1 MTGPK
6 LAELFVANV
15 QIGFG
20 PFIAVYLTENRW
32 TTAEIGYAL
41 TIGTICSLVSQVPVG
56 ALVDGMRDKRW
67 AVWFGTLSISGT
79 ALMYALSPTQMSVYV
94 AEILHG
100 LASSVIGPAIAAV
113 SLALVGRA
121 AFSERIGRNARFA
134 SLGSGLAAGVMGAA
148 GSFVSAGSVFWLTA
162 ALGVP
167 ALMALRMIG
176 HGTGSRPEA
185 EAEQKDATAGLAGL
199 KEPFLDWRLLT
210 FAACVVL
217 FFISNAAMLPLAATQ
232 ITKRH
237 PELADIIIAATIVIP
252 QIVVALL
259 SPWVGRSS
267 DRLGR
272 RPITLLGWMMLPLQ
286 GLLYASALTP
296 FLLVLGQ
303 LLSGVSAAVFGVTMT
318 LVAADL
324 TGSGRFNLTLG
335 SLGVAIAIGA
345 SISTTFAGI
354 TADAFGDSAA
364 FLGLAF
370 AGLVGVLLLWLVM
383 PETGVAA
390 APRRPRWGCRARL
403 WPVSRRPAPERRP
416 DRASR

>member
-1 MTGPK
+1 MPQPRSLQG
-6 LAELFVANV
+6 LDWLNFFVANV
-15 QIGFG
+15 QTGFG
-20 PFIAVYLTENRW
+20 PLIAVYLTENRW

-41 TIGTICSLVSQVPVG
+41 TIGTICGLVSQMPAG

-94 AEILHG
+94 AEVLHG

-134 SLGSGLAAGVMGAA
+134 SLGGGLAAGVMGAA

-176 HGTGSRPEA
+176 HATGSQPEA
-185 EAEQKDATAGLAGL
+185 EAEQKDAPVGLAGL
-199 KEPFLDWRLLT
+199 KELFLDWRLLT

-237 PELADIIIAATIVIP
+237 PELADIIIAATILIP
-252 QIVVALL
+252 QVVVALL

-272 RPITLLGWMMLPLQ
+272 RPIMLLGWMMLPLQ

-296 FLLVLGQ
+296 FLLVLCQ

-324 TGSGRFNLTLG
+324 TRESGRFNLTLG
-335 SLGVAIAIGA
+335 ALGVAIAIGA

-354 TADAFGDSAA
+354 IADAFGDSTA
-364 FLGLAF
+364 FLGLAL
-370 AGLVGVLLLWLVM
+370 AGLAGALLLWLVM

-390 APRRPRWGCRARL
+390 APPPPSMGVPSTA
-403 WPVSRRPAPERRP
+403 VAG
-416 DRASR
+416 

>member
-1 MTGPK
+1 MPQPRSLHG
-6 LAELFVANV
+6 LDWLNLFVANV
-15 QIGFG
+15 QTGFG

-41 TIGTICSLVSQVPVG
+41 TIGTICSLVSQVPAG

-67 AVWFGTLSISGT
+67 AVWFGTMAISGT
-79 ALMYALSPTQMSVYV
+79 ALMYALSPTQTSVYI
-94 AEILHG
+94 AEVLHG
-100 LASSVIGPAIAAV
+100 LASSIIGPAIAAV

-148 GSFVSAGSVFWLTA
+148 GSFVSASSVFWLTA

-167 ALMALRMIG
+167 ALMALRLIARG
-176 HGTGSRPEA
+176 
-185 EAEQKDATAGLAGL
+185 TAGASAAATEKHDAHVSLVGL
-199 KEPFLDWRLLT
+199 KELFLDWRLLV

-217 FFISNAAMLPLAATQ
+217 FFVSNAAMLPLAATQ

-237 PELADIIIAATIVIP
+237 PELADIIIAATIMIP
-252 QIVVALL
+252 QVIVALL

-272 RPITLLGWMMLPLQ
+272 RPIMLLGWTMLPLQ

-296 FLLVLGQ
+296 FLLIVCQ
-303 LLSGVSAAVFGVTMT
+303 MLSGVSAAVFGVTMT

-324 TGSGRFNLTLG
+324 TRESGRFNLVLG

-345 SISTTFAGI
+345 SVSTLFAGV
-354 TADAFGDSAA
+354 TADAFGDSVA
-364 FLGLAF
+364 FLGLAL
-370 AGLVGVLLLWLVM
+370 AGLAGALLLWLVM
-383 PETGVAA
+383 PETWVAPVPPPPSLEIPSA
-390 APRRPRWGCRARL
+390 AVA
-403 WPVSRRPAPERRP
+403 
-416 DRASR
+416 D

>member
-1 MTGPK
+1 MPQPRSLHG
-6 LAELFVANV
+6 LDWLNFFVANV
-15 QIGFG
+15 QTGFG
-20 PFIAVYLTENRW
+20 PLIAVYLTENRW

-41 TIGTICSLVSQVPVG
+41 TIGTICGLVSQMPAG

-79 ALMYALSPTQMSVYV
+79 ALMYAVYV
-94 AEILHG
+94 AEVLHG

-134 SLGSGLAAGVMGAA
+134 SLGGGLAAGVMGAA

-176 HGTGSRPEA
+176 HATGSQPEA
-185 EAEQKDATAGLAGL
+185 EAEQKDAPVGLAGL
-199 KEPFLDWRLLT
+199 KELFLDWRLLT

-237 PELADIIIAATIVIP
+237 PELADIIIAATILIP
-252 QIVVALL
+252 QVVVALL

-272 RPITLLGWMMLPLQ
+272 RPIMLLGWMMLPLQ

-296 FLLVLGQ
+296 FLLVLCQ

-324 TGSGRFNLTLG
+324 TRESGRFNLTLG
-335 SLGVAIAIGA
+335 ALGVAIAIGA

-354 TADAFGDSAA
+354 IADAFGDSTA
-364 FLGLAF
+364 FLGLAL
-370 AGLVGVLLLWLVM
+370 AGLAGALLLWLVM

-390 APRRPRWGCRARL
+390 APPPPSMGV
-403 WPVSRRPAPERRP
+403 PSTVVTG
-416 DRASR
+416 